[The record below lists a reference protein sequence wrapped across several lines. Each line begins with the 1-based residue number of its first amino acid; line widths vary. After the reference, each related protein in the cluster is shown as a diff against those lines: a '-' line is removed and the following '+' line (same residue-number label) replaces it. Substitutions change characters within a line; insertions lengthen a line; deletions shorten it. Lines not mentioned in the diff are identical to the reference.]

1 MPLPRASFTPPLT
14 AHPRPLLLQ
23 LRGVEQAL
31 LESEILDARRQ
42 LAACGIPEGDI
53 VGMRAPFL
61 ESDPALRG
69 ALHRHGFLYDSS
81 LLEDGEASVSR
92 GGSERLWPWDL
103 QYGIPINCS
112 L

>member
-1 MPLPRASFTPPLT
+1 MD
-14 AHPRPLLLQ
+14 
-23 LRGVEQAL
+23 QAF
-31 LESEILDARRQ
+31 LESEVLDARRE

-69 ALHRHGFLYDSS
+69 LLHRNGFLYDSS
-81 LLEDGEASVSR
+81 LVEDAEASVSR
-92 GGSERLWPWDL
+92 RGWERVWPWDM
-103 QYGIPINCS
+103 QYGIPITCT